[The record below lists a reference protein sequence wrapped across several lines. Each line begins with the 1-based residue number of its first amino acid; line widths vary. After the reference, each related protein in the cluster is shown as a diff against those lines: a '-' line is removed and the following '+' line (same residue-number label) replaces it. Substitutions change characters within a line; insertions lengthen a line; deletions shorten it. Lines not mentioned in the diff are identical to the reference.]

1 MSTSRRRLTQGLA
14 AGAACLAL
22 PAGLSAPAAAA
33 PSARSSRTPDS
44 AVSGISLKALIVCAV
59 GFVAAIAA
67 ELAATAGM
75 SLVDWEAEW
84 AESGTALAV
93 GMIVAAVIAIVALL
107 IVKRNAGKKA
117 AVN

>member
-1 MSTSRRRLTQGLA
+1 MCA
-14 AGAACLAL
+14 
-22 PAGLSAPAAAA
+22 
-33 PSARSSRTPDS
+33 
-44 AVSGISLKALIVCAV
+44 IVT
-59 GFVAAIAA
+59 
-67 ELAATAGM
+67 ELVATAGM
-75 SLVDWEAEW
+75 SLIDWEAEW

>member
-1 MSTSRRRLTQGLA
+1 M
-14 AGAACLAL
+14 
-22 PAGLSAPAAAA
+22 LSH
-33 PSARSSRTPDS
+33 SHKHSILSECKL
-44 AVSGISLKALIVCAV
+44 ISHSHVKCKQIFF
-59 GFVAAIAA
+59 FVLNKKAIAA

-75 SLVDWEAEW
+75 SLIDWEAEW